1 MKGKNFNKERETIV
15 LRSKVS
21 SNRKFSIKSIEP
33 EIKNFLKIF
42 SRFLFVDARSK
53 VSYFF
58 NFRQIISNDCSRWA
72 TLGYV
77 RLNRDSENFKNS

>member
-42 SRFLFVDARSK
+42 SRFRSRSLMLDRK
-53 VSYFF
+53 YLIFSIF
-58 NFRQIISNDCSRWA
+58 D
-72 TLGYV
+72 
-77 RLNRDSENFKNS
+77 K

>member
-21 SNRKFSIKSIEP
+21 SNREFSIKSIEP

-42 SRFLFVDARSK
+42 SRFRSRSLMLDRK
-53 VSYFF
+53 YLIFSIF
-58 NFRQIISNDCSRWA
+58 D
-72 TLGYV
+72 
-77 RLNRDSENFKNS
+77 K

>member
-42 SRFLFVDARSK
+42 SRFRSRSLMLDRK
-53 VSYFF
+53 CLIFSIF
-58 NFRQIISNDCSRWA
+58 D
-72 TLGYV
+72 
-77 RLNRDSENFKNS
+77 K

>member
-1 MKGKNFNKERETIV
+1 MYFMGELIYRNYVKGKNFNKERETIV

-42 SRFLFVDARSK
+42 SRFRSRSLMLDRK
-53 VSYFF
+53 CLIFLIF
-58 NFRQIISNDCSRWA
+58 D
-72 TLGYV
+72 
-77 RLNRDSENFKNS
+77 K